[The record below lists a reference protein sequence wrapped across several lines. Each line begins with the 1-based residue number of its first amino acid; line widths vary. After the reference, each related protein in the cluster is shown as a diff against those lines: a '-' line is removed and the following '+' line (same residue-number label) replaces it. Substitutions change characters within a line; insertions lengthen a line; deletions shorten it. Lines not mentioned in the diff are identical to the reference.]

1 MKSNATTV
9 DGYVAALPADRRETI
24 SRMLAVIRKNMPS
37 GYQESIL
44 WGMPCWS
51 VPLARYPDTYNKQP
65 LMLAAL
71 ASQKNHYAAYLMLPD
86 LKPWFIAAYKKT
98 GKRLDMGGSCVRF
111 RKLEDV
117 PLELL
122 GEAVGKVGVEAYIAY
137 YERVHG
143 DTAEKTKLKAA
154 AASAKKAPA
163 KRLAKAS
170 SAKAVA
176 VRAAARKDAVQS
188 KAGTVKRAKK
198 TAPKKTAARQRAAV
212 RRKKAR

>member
-9 DGYVAALPADRRETI
+9 DGYVTALPADRRETI
-24 SRMLAVIRKNMPS
+24 SRLLAVIRKNIPA
-37 GYQESIL
+37 GYQESVL

-65 LMLAAL
+65 LMIAAL
-71 ASQKNHYAAYLMLPD
+71 ASQKNHYAAYLILPD
-86 LKPWFIAAYKKT
+86 LKPWFIAEYKKT

-117 PLELL
+117 PLELV
-122 GEAVGKVGVEAYIAY
+122 GEAVGKVGVDAYIAY

-143 DTAEKTKLKAA
+143 SPVEKGKIKAA
-154 AASAKKAPA
+154 AAGAKKAPV
-163 KRLAKAS
+163 KRVTKAS

-198 TAPKKTAARQRAAV
+198 TAPKKTAARKQAAV